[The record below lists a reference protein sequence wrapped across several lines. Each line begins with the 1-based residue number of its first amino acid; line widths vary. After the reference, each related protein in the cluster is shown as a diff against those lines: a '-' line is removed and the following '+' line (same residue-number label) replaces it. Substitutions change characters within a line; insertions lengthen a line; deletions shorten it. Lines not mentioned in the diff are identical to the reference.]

1 MMNQVTREIA
11 EGLQISLEH
20 ALQIQDQMECDGF
33 DFSECST
40 RRLIS
45 TVKRIARDME
55 LFDAYCMKA
64 S

>member
-1 MMNQVTREIA
+1 MNQVTRDIA
-11 EGLQISLEH
+11 EGLKISLEH
-20 ALQIQDQMECDGF
+20 ALQLQEQMECDGF

-40 RRLIS
+40 RQLIS

-55 LFDAYCMKA
+55 FFDECCLKA